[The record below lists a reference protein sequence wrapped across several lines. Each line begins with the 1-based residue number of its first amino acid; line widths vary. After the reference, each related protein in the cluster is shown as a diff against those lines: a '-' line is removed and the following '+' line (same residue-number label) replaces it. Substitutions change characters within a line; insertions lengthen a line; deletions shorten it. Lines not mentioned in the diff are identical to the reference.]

1 MFTND
6 YDILTPE
13 EAMDYLNIGKNA
25 IYELLGSGA
34 IKGFRIGT
42 RWKIP
47 KKALDDYI
55 EGKINEKTSQKGGNY
70 NEKSQH

>member
-1 MFTND
+1 MFTTD

-25 IYELLGSGA
+25 MYELLGSGE

-47 KKALDDYI
+47 KKSLDEYVDT
-55 EGKINEKTSQKGGNY
+55 KIKKNRS
-70 NEKSQH
+70 

>member
-25 IYELLGSGA
+25 IYELLGSGV

-55 EGKINEKTSQKGGNY
+55 EGKINEKTSQKGGNH
-70 NEKSQH
+70 NEKNQH